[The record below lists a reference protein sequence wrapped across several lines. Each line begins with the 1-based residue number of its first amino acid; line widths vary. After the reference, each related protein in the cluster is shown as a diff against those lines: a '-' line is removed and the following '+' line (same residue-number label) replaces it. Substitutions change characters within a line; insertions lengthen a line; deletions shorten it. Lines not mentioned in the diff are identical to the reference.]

1 MILKQD
7 EQVENMNQ
15 KNIKCWIC
23 KDLGHVANDCDR
35 DPNFRTSKDVESEY
49 ERLVSFK
56 NHKNLHTESQ
66 VVTF

>member
-1 MILKQD
+1 
-7 EQVENMNQ
+7 MNQ

-56 NHKNLHTESQ
+56 NHKSLHTES
-66 VVTF
+66 